1 MGRTV
6 NRVPTQVDIPSS
18 KDIKQYFF
26 NHYEWKG
33 LNDDKNFLSIDQ
45 HTFADCNNVYVD
57 SEGLLKSRP
66 SLKVKKIT
74 VNINGTVTLGDIL
87 DCWTFENVT
96 VYKTYSDDTKY
107 YYLTFVNK
115 NNDEARQL
123 PLTYVEN
130 EETKTYSEVKLIVAD
145 EKIFVFSEYAFE
157 YYDVKDNTVGNAE
170 KFIHIPVTSVI
181 VNGITTSSSKV
192 ESKNILTDAYITK
205 YLYSNVNNVSLS
217 KFIGKTVTV
226 TIDDDAYEITFE
238 KNSQV
243 TFVKKYVELTESNFA
258 PSIVSGKKAGE
269 NSDTVL
275 GNLGPGDTV
284 NLGKSI
290 YPKYPLYLTS
300 SNENSS
306 LLCECSV
313 SFDTDGNVTSVDWI
327 IYHTVDGLTYT
338 ILPSID
344 NILGIPK
351 ISYDG
356 NYCIVFLKD
365 GPYIYSLTKTDET
378 GYKYG
383 YWKNLIEH
391 VSNGNIPAKL
401 KNLNLNETSLRTYY
415 AGTTGATIKMFK
427 NSIILNG
434 DFKDNTNFVFVYG
447 YGSLE
452 DAKYPGTTCDV
463 NGNITERLGFT
474 RYNIYKYLKIVYCI
488 EGSLAEPID
497 VDLSKYAH
505 TTAGISYFF
514 QSYFYNRMPT
524 VYMSKN
530 AKILLD
536 CNICNLSTTSGTKPY
551 QNLDSESHVYF
562 TVVNNTL
569 TLYSDYN
576 ADGSRKDGYVDNRA
590 PLLNSMYVDSNSTAV
605 FVTWLYVSH
614 PSPSSNKIVA
624 RVEVKQTSNTVF
636 QDRNLYSEDYNI
648 KEKKIHN
655 LVLRIN
661 PTNGYLLSDV
671 GLFSNNNYTGLSST
685 STGIFTPVPLLF
697 NSQPVETYKDGYVV
711 LKDNYLYRTL
721 RDGDV
726 FTIDE
731 FTEGKT
737 NYFLPSKDALLSNY
751 YFSDNNILYISS
763 PAVNINVNDDGTI
776 SENKIDFEWYLPE
789 INKQEFDYTITNLHP
804 ISNTEV
810 AVFFEHSISYV
821 TWDSDVNAYRYY
833 KSKVQAGC
841 KPGCDVLTTFDGKYV
856 IFTSARGLVALTSQ
870 EFMATTEQ
878 TINYLSDTIFSAY
891 DEYISDTSLSNGV
904 KLFKH
909 AFWIIAYK
917 PLSKKLFV
925 YDIRNSSWWPI
936 TCPENVQKIIVY
948 NDKPEA
954 LIVNTIM
961 TLDKSELNYYDYDSE
976 DNKIS
981 WFIRSQKLYLDALNY
996 YKHIVNMTFTSSHDK
1011 QLLDDANYDTSS
1023 ISFKL
1028 QVNNYRKKLDGYI
1041 GDDEYTFVNYTVE
1054 AARTYVLRLNYS
1066 KVNEFEY
1073 LLSSDE
1079 ENAISIP
1086 LSLNSIT
1093 IKYKI
1098 GSQVR

>member
-1 MGRTV
+1 MGITF
-6 NRVPTQVDIPSS
+6 NRAPISVDTPSS
-18 KDIKQYFF
+18 SQVKNYFF

-33 LNDDKNFLSIDQ
+33 LNDDKNFLSVDQ
-45 HTFADCNNVYVD
+45 HTFADCNNVYID

-74 VNINGTVTLGDIL
+74 VNINGTFTLGDIL

-96 VYKTYSDDTKY
+96 VYKTYSDETKY

-115 NNDEARQL
+115 NYDEAKQL

-130 EETKTYSEVKLIVAD
+130 EETKTYGEIKLIVAD

-157 YYDVKDNTVGNAE
+157 YYDVKDNIVGNAE

-205 YLYSNVNNVSLS
+205 YLYSNVNNTSLS

-226 TIDDDAYEITFE
+226 TIDDDSYEITFE

-258 PSIVSGKKAGE
+258 PSIHKQ
-269 NSDTVL
+269 NSLSPDSILGVL
-275 GNLGPGDTV
+275 SRD
-284 NLGKSI
+284 KSAEPLI
-290 YPKYPLYLTS
+290 YKYPLYFS
-300 SNENSS
+300 SSKKESS
-306 LLCECSV
+306 IFCECNVAYVDNVETEKSDVISV
-313 SFDTDGNVTSVDWI
+313 SWT
-327 IYHTVDGLTYT
+327 IYHTTDGLTYT
-338 ILPSID
+338 RLPNID
-344 NILGIPK
+344 GILGTPK

-365 GPYIYSLTKTDET
+365 GPYIHSLVQTEEG
-378 GYKYG
+378 GYKYS
-383 YWKNLIEH
+383 YWKNLTESQGLYLNPAGSRESLF
-391 VSNGNIPAKL
+391 SNSTLI
-401 KNLNLNETSLRTYY
+401 
-415 AGTTGATIKMFK
+415 
-427 NSIILNG
+427 NG
-434 DFKDNTNFVFVYG
+434 YFHSDTDFVFVYG
-447 YGSLE
+447 SNVIE
-452 DAKYPGTTCDV
+452 NWQYPDV
-463 NGNITERLGFT
+463 TFGRQIGVPTATPDIISCTYNNHYKIFT
-474 RYNIYKYLKIVYCI
+474 SIKIVCCI
-488 EGSLAEPID
+488 GGIISIKDVSLPKPGGN
-497 VDLSKYAH
+497 SQYM
-505 TTAGISYFF
+505 
-514 QSYFYNRMPT
+514 YFYDSMPT
-524 VYMSKN
+524 VYMRLGNDDN
-530 AKILLD
+530 ATKILID
-536 CNICNLSTTSGTKPY
+536 CECILLAPHEQGENDANTQVIYTWSVPNVGHT
-551 QNLDSESHVYF
+551 YF
-562 TVVNNTL
+562 TLSNNELKT
-569 TLYSDYN
+569 YN
-576 ADGSRKDGYVDNRA
+576 FYDEESGITQFYIDNRT
-590 PLLNSMYVDSNSTAV
+590 PLENSMYIDDSFTAS
-605 FVTWLYVSH
+605 FVTWKSDNSKANRIIAICEFVEKIPNTETYKTVLKDVCLY
-614 PSPSSNKIVA
+614 K
-624 RVEVKQTSNTVF
+624 
-636 QDRNLYSEDYNI
+636 EDYNVN
-648 KEKKIHN
+648 KNE
-655 LVLRIN
+655 LVISPLRFNIN
-661 PTNGYLLSDV
+661 NGYLLSTSGMIV
-671 GLFSNNNYTGLSST
+671 NNNYTDLST
-685 STGIFTPVPLLF
+685 TEDGIFVPVPLLF
-697 NSQPVETYKDGYVV
+697 NAQPVETYENGYVV

-721 RDGDV
+721 YDGDV

-731 FTEGKT
+731 LTEGKT
-737 NYFLPSKDALLSNY
+737 KYFLPSKDALLSNY
-751 YFSDNNILYISS
+751 YFSDSNILYISS
-763 PAVNINVNDDGTI
+763 PAVNVNVNDDGTI

-856 IFTSARGLVALTSQ
+856 MFTSARGLVALTSQ

-925 YDIRNSSWWPI
+925 YDVRNSSWWPI

-948 NDKPEA
+948 NDKPEV

-976 DNKIS
+976 ENKIS

-1028 QVNNYRKKLDGYI
+1028 QVNNYRKKVDGYI

>member
-1 MGRTV
+1 MGITF
-6 NRVPTQVDIPSS
+6 NRAPISVDTPSS
-18 KDIKQYFF
+18 SQVKNYFF

-33 LNDDKNFLSIDQ
+33 LNDDKNFLSVDQ
-45 HTFADCNNVYVD
+45 HTFADCNNVYID

-96 VYKTYSDDTKY
+96 VYKTYSDETKY

-145 EKIFVFSEYAFE
+145 EKIFVFSKYAFE
-157 YYDVKDNTVGNAE
+157 YYDVKDNIVGNAE

-226 TIDDDAYEITFE
+226 TIDDDVYEITFE

-243 TFVKKYVELTESNFA
+243 TFVKKYVELNESNFA
-258 PSIVSGKKAGE
+258 PSIVAGKKAGE

-275 GNLGPGDTV
+275 GNLGSGDTV

-313 SFDTDGNVTSVDWI
+313 SFDTDGNVTSVNWI

-365 GPYIYSLTKTDET
+365 GPYIYSLAKTEEG
-378 GYKYG
+378 GYKYSS
-383 YWKNLIEH
+383 WTNLMTLRLG
-391 VSNGNIPAKL
+391 GNTLALSDGTVVNI
-401 KNLNLNETSLRTYY
+401 NLNEQSKK
-415 AGTTGATIKMFK
+415 TGLFM
-427 NSIILNG
+427 NSIIVNG
-434 DFKDNTNFVFVYG
+434 YFYDDTNFAFTYGCDSTEDNDYPLHGEGTSYVEKYKVYDSAMLVYCIKNSTPKCVKITNKNRKPTTGNKDLSGYITPKSNNIYQFLECMPDVYVRFIEEGSKIKILADYRVAKNKYSEYSYHTRVTLKVINSTITCVRYDDGETDNRDDTCVPILSAMYVDTNFV
-447 YGSLE
+447 GSFISWE
-452 DAKYPGTTCDV
+452 KYQPAGELLTV
-463 NGNITERLGFT
+463 IKVIT
-474 RYNIYKYLKIVYCI
+474 
-488 EGSLAEPID
+488 D
-497 VDLSKYAH
+497 
-505 TTAGISYFF
+505 
-514 QSYFYNRMPT
+514 
-524 VYMSKN
+524 
-530 AKILLD
+530 
-536 CNICNLSTTSGTKPY
+536 
-551 QNLDSESHVYF
+551 
-562 TVVNNTL
+562 NNDTL
-569 TLYSDYN
+569 
-576 ADGSRKDGYVDNRA
+576 
-590 PLLNSMYVDSNSTAV
+590 
-605 FVTWLYVSH
+605 
-614 PSPSSNKIVA
+614 
-624 RVEVKQTSNTVF
+624 
-636 QDRNLYSEDYNI
+636 QDRYLYSEHS
-648 KEKKIHN
+648 ER
-655 LVLRIN
+655 RIN
-661 PTNGYLLSDV
+661 ALFLRVDLNGQVLTNV
-671 GLFSNNNYTGLSST
+671 GLFTVNDYSSLSSNVNHT
-685 STGIFTPVPLLF
+685 LTPIPLLF
-697 NSQPVETYKDGYVV
+697 DAQPVGSYENGYVV

-721 RDGDV
+721 YDGDV

-751 YFSDNNILYISS
+751 YFSDSNILYISS
-763 PAVNINVNDDGTI
+763 PAVNVNVNDDGTI

-789 INKQEFDYTITNLHP
+789 INKQEFDYVITNLHP

-891 DEYISDTSLSNGV
+891 DEYIKDTSLSNGV

-925 YDIRNSSWWPI
+925 YDVRNGSWWPI

-996 YKHIVNMTFTSSHDK
+996 YKHIVNMTFTSSHDR

-1028 QVNNYRKKLDGYI
+1028 QVNNYRKKVDGYI